1 MTGRATRGEKNA
13 GERAVYPK
21 CTHTG
26 KKIIQLK
33 HGQKLD
39 TLPRRERTADEQHVK
54 TPHATR
60 HTPSGEGEPERD
72 GATSRR
78 GRGDTEQRGH
88 CGTVRKFLTK
98 LSGLSPCDPVIVL
111 LRSCPKELKT
121 YVHTK
126 SFTWMFTPLYL

>member
-60 HTPSGEGEPERD
+60 HQGRANQNETAPQAGEDVGTRSNAATVEQSG
-72 GATSRR
+72 S
-78 GRGDTEQRGH
+78 
-88 CGTVRKFLTK
+88 FLQNSMDSHSVT
-98 LSGLSPCDPVIVL
+98 
-111 LRSCPKELKT
+111 R
-121 YVHTK
+121 
-126 SFTWMFTPLYL
+126 